1 LNYFVV
7 QSLNGL
13 FSAALLFLI
22 ASGLTLVFG
31 VMRIVNIAHGSFY
44 MLGAYVASTIV
55 ARTRSLVLGALSAVI
70 VVAAVGFSIQYLV
83 LRRFA
88 ARPLAQM
95 MLTMGFALVLRDAVF
110 MIWGGDPFTLPY
122 PTGLAGSVDAAGVVF
137 PVYRLFVIGVAAVVG
152 VLLWFLNEKTLLGAR
167 LRAAVDDPEMAAGTG
182 INVALLSALVFAA
195 GAGLAAF
202 GGVMGGPILGGYTGI
217 DFDLLPLAFVVVII
231 GGMGSL
237 KGALAGSIIVGLI
250 DNFGKA
256 LVPELSYFTLFAP
269 MVLVLAVKPTGLYG
283 RA

>member
-1 LNYFVV
+1 LTYFVT
-7 QSLNGL
+7 QTLNGL
-13 FSAALLFLI
+13 FSAALLFLM

-44 MLGAYVASTIV
+44 MLGVYVASRIIT
-55 ARTRSLVLGALSAVI
+55 RTGSLFLGTLLAVV
-70 VVAAVGFSIQYLV
+70 VVAALGFVVQRV
-83 LRRFA
+83 FLRRFA
-88 ARPLAQM
+88 SQPLAQM
-95 MLTMGFALVLRDAVF
+95 MMTMGFALLFRDAAF
-110 MIWGGDPFTLPY
+110 MIWGGDPFTLAY
-122 PTGLAGSVDAAGVVF
+122 PAALRGSIQAGDVVF
-137 PVYRLFVIGVAAVVG
+137 PAYRLFVIFVAALVG
-152 VLLWFLNEKTLLGAR
+152 ILLWALNEKTLIGAR
-167 LRAAVDDPEMAAGTG
+167 LRAAVDDPEMAAATG
-182 INVALLSALVFAA
+182 INVALLSGLVFAA

-202 GGVMGGPILGGYTGI
+202 GGVMGGPIVGGYPGM

-237 KGALAGSIIVGLI
+237 KGALVGAIVVGLI

-269 MVLVLAVKPTGLYG
+269 MVIVLAIKPTGLYG

>member
-1 LNYFVV
+1 MTYVV
-7 QSLNGL
+7 TQTLNGL

-22 ASGLTLVFG
+22 AAGLTLVFG
-31 VMRIVNIAHGSFY
+31 LMRIVNIAHGSFY
-44 MLGAYVASTIV
+44 MLGAYVASTV
-55 ARTRSLVLGALSAVI
+55 VSRTRSLAAGAAAAI
-70 VVAAVGFSIQYLV
+70 GVVAAVGFVVEVLF

-95 MLTMGFALVLRDAVF
+95 MLSMGFALVFRDLTF
-110 MIWGGDPFTLPY
+110 LIWGGDPFTLPY
-122 PTGLAGSVDAAGVVF
+122 PPGLQGSAAIGEVVF
-137 PVYRLFVIGVAAVVG
+137 PVYRLAVIGVAGAVG
-152 VLLWFLNEKTLLGAR
+152 CLIWWLNEKTLIGAR
-167 LRAAVDDPEMAAGTG
+167 LRAAVDDPEMASGTG
-182 INVALLSALVFAA
+182 INVTLLAGLVFAA

-217 DFDLLPLAFVVVII
+217 DFDLLPLAFVVVIV

-237 KGALAGSIIVGLI
+237 KGALVGSIVVGLI

-269 MVLVLAVKPTGLYG
+269 MVIVLAVKPTGLYG
-283 RA
+283 RT

>member
-1 LNYFVV
+1 VIYLAT
-7 QSLNGL
+7 QTLNGL

-55 ARTRSLVLGALSAVI
+55 ARSRSLLLGALSAVLA
-70 VVAAVGFSIQYLV
+70 VAAAGFLV
-83 LRRFA
+83 QSLLLRRFA
-88 ARPLAQM
+88 GKPLAQM
-95 MLTMGFALVLRDAVF
+95 MLTMGVALVCRDLVF
-110 MIWGGDPFTLPY
+110 VVWGGDPFTLPY
-122 PTGLAGSVDAAGVVF
+122 PPALRGSVDAGGVVF
-137 PVYRLFVIGVAAVVG
+137 PSYRLFVIAVAACVG
-152 VLLWFLNEKTLLGAR
+152 ILLWFVNEKTLIGAK
-167 LRAAVDDPEMAAGTG
+167 LRAAVDDPEMAGGTG
-182 INVALLSALVFAA
+182 INVALLSACVFAA

-237 KGALAGSIIVGLI
+237 KGALIGSIIVGLI

-269 MVLVLAVKPTGLYG
+269 MVIMLAVKPTGLYG

>member
-1 LNYFVV
+1 MIYVLT
-7 QSLNGL
+7 QTLNGL

-44 MLGAYVASTIV
+44 MLGAYVASTVV
-55 ARTRSLVLGALSAVI
+55 ARSRSLILGALAA
-70 VVAAVGFSIQYLV
+70 VAALAAAGFLV
-83 LRRFA
+83 QSLLLRRFA
-88 ARPLAQM
+88 GRPLAQM
-95 MLTMGFALVLRDAVF
+95 MLTMGLALVFRDLVF
-110 MIWGGDPFTLPY
+110 VIWGGDPFTLPY
-122 PTGLAGSVDAAGVVF
+122 PPGLRGSLDMAGVVF
-137 PVYRLFVIGVAAVVG
+137 PMYRLFVIAAAACAAA
-152 VLLWFLNEKTLLGAR
+152 LLWFVNEKTLVGAK
-167 LRAAVDDPEMAAGTG
+167 LRAAVDDPEMAAATG
-182 INVALLSALVFAA
+182 INVTLLSSWVFAA

-237 KGALAGSIIVGLI
+237 KGALVGSVIVGLI

-256 LVPELSYFTLFAP
+256 MVPELSYFTLFAP

-283 RA
+283 RS